1 MFTREELEE
10 MRRADEEIEA
20 SFRLSPED
28 LARSHRLD
36 RAAVLDGMDGIA
48 RQKAARNKAYYEAN
62 REKVAARNKA
72 YREANREKVAAQ
84 QKAYREANREKVAA
98 YQKAYREANREKYNA
113 YHRNYNKR
121 KRNAAS
127 GGKAPETAGNCKGIT
142 ITGL

>member
-28 LARSHRLD
+28 LARSRRLD
-36 RAAVLDGMDGIA
+36 RVAVLDGMDGIA
-48 RQKAARNKAYYEAN
+48 RQKAAQK
-62 REKVAARNKA
+62 
-72 YREANREKVAAQ
+72 
-84 QKAYREANREKVAA
+84 KAYREANREKVAA
-98 YQKAYREANREKYNA
+98 YQ
-113 YHRNYNKR
+113 RNYRR

>member
-28 LARSHRLD
+28 LTRSRRLD
-36 RAAVLDGMDGIA
+36 RVAVLDGLDGIA
-48 RQKAARNKAYYEAN
+48 RQKAAYQKAYREAN

-72 YREANREKVAAQ
+72 YREANREKM
-84 QKAYREANREKVAA
+84 AA

-121 KRNAAS
+121 KRNAA
-127 GGKAPETAGNCKGIT
+127 
-142 ITGL
+142 

>member
-28 LARSHRLD
+28 LARSRRLD

-48 RQKAARNKAYYEAN
+48 HQKAAQKKAYY
-62 REKVAARNKA
+62 
-72 YREANREKVAAQ
+72 EANREKVAAQ
-84 QKAYREANREKVAA
+84 QKAYREANREK
-98 YQKAYREANREKYNA
+98 YNA
-113 YHRNYNKR
+113 YQRNYRR